1 MNLKIGMMC
10 VFLILINLVTALR
23 ISSHSQHH
31 LKSVPT
37 TQEID
42 ASVKAQKILE
52 EAYLLLTTNNEKA
65 LTVLDGTKSS
75 KNSKKE
81 KVLAPKESIFQMG
94 EKVKAQIDELR
105 SIVASSAA
113 DNEEQLPESERL
125 ERIAQATRERLK
137 TQLEVFDNG
146 IFANKKN
153 QEMAKNIS
161 AQLKQEFE
169 KSEGNSAIIKTI
181 NTRLV
186 NGKEEIKSLEKVED
200 EYRHIE
206 EESIRQLVECQ
217 KEIDYA
223 LKNYENFSKF
233 EGLSEKDL
241 DNAMNKDLKK
251 RLKEVAAGQNERL
264 KEIREI
270 QKERAA
276 NEAKLNRIKMTLEAL
291 QSAQVQQKQQDLNRL
306 AQD

>member
-1 MNLKIGMMC
+1 
-10 VFLILINLVTALR
+10 
-23 ISSHSQHH
+23 
-31 LKSVPT
+31 
-37 TQEID
+37 
-42 ASVKAQKILE
+42 
-52 EAYLLLTTNNEKA
+52 
-65 LTVLDGTKSS
+65 
-75 KNSKKE
+75 
-81 KVLAPKESIFQMG
+81 MG